1 MFRNSKLAYGIPAIV
16 IHWISALVVI
26 GLFAVG
32 VWMVELTYYSAW
44 YKTAPHL
51 HKSVGIL
58 LLAVTIFRLV
68 WRLVNPKPA
77 PEASHKPWEKTAA
90 HLAHFV
96 IYVLLFV
103 IMIAG
108 ILISTADGRGIWVF
122 DWFELPGLGLLFEN
136 QADIAGD
143 IHQYAAYSLIAL
155 VVIHAAGALKHHF
168 IDKDTTL
175 LRMIKFKR
183 G

>member
-1 MFRNSKLAYGIPAIV
+1 MFRNSQLAYGLIAMV
-16 IHWISALVVI
+16 THWVSALVII

-51 HKSVGIL
+51 HKSIGIL
-58 LLAVTIFRLV
+58 LLALTVFRLL

-77 PEASHKPWEKTAA
+77 PEANHQPWEVKAA
-90 HLAHFV
+90 HIAHFSL
-96 IYVLLFV
+96 YSLMLV
-103 IMIAG
+103 IMFTG
-108 ILISTADGRGIWVF
+108 ILISTAEGRGIMVF
-122 DWFELPGLGLLFEN
+122 DWFELPGFGPLFEN
-136 QADIAGD
+136 QADIAGY
-143 IHQYAAYSLIAL
+143 IHQYAAYSLMAL

-168 IDKDTTL
+168 IDKDATL
-175 LRMIKFKR
+175 LKMIKFNR